1 MLKYHLHMLQYLNH
15 PPTGCNG
22 KFLQLHWSLLRGQ
35 LDYGSHSSKLSLMAQ
50 HNRLHLDWASV
61 HYSLNNAS
69 EPPLQYRFLN
79 LTEYFVVPWPLTLIP
94 NRFPAVRPRNYFIL
108 MLESCLSLPSH
119 TTLRAIKTFT
129 GSCSRS
135 KSCGWPAAYTKK
147 YVAEEELGIILS
159 SILQK
164 MFLHI
169 SFIALHNPFIFL
181 HFYFIFLHSSFIF
194 LHIFHIFLHFCFIFL
209 HIHFIFLPIFS
220 IWPLP

>member
-129 GSCSRS
+129 GSYSGS

-147 YVAEEELGIILS
+147 YVDFEKFRAFQTFYSFYRDYELLS
-159 SILQK
+159 KVRLG
-164 MFLHI
+164 
-169 SFIALHNPFIFL
+169 
-181 HFYFIFLHSSFIF
+181 SSVDKG
-194 LHIFHIFLHFCFIFL
+194 LLSKHFCL
-209 HIHFIFLPIFS
+209 ES
-220 IWPLP
+220 S